1 VDAVTYQLVVRG
13 EVGDRFAVLF
23 DGMRFTRRDGFTTLT
38 GRVADQAQL
47 LGLVERAQELGF
59 EILSLKQLSGVP
71 CCSTAKPTRNVEK
84 GMTSWIRRPAPSVW
98 ASQGTASGDGWIDPA
113 PCHPQAGHGVTL
125 CSRGEISS
133 LHTAIR
139 RNS

>member
-1 VDAVTYQLVVRG
+1 MDAVTYQLVIRG

-23 DGMRFTRRDGFTTLT
+23 DGMRFTRRDGQTTLT

-71 CCSTAKPTRNVEK
+71 AAPPNPPEMS
-84 GMTSWIRRPAPSVW
+84 RRE
-98 ASQGTASGDGWIDPA
+98 QR
-113 PCHPQAGHGVTL
+113 HG
-125 CSRGEISS
+125 
-133 LHTAIR
+133 
-139 RNS
+139 